1 MRVLRDTGLN
11 PAHLE
16 IEVTESMV
24 MHDVEVT
31 IETLQSLRA
40 MGVRIAVDDFG
51 TGHSSLAY
59 LQKLPI
65 DVIKIDRS
73 FVKDLSENAN
83 DAALATAI
91 IGMAHAL
98 GYQVN
103 LPFSK
108 QHGDFYLHW
117 NGGFTSFPGVEVEGS
132 GEETTLVTPHVSGS
146 LIWRARPMVHPM
158 LEAVFRSEDSPE
170 GRASLFTLSP
180 GVRAGKNFADHQMVM
195 GVALPVTFDADG
207 SRAAVLLYFSYELPF
222 KR

>member
-1 MRVLRDTGLN
+1 MAATVRGGADALLNYRYQLWTERGSRPAFSPRFSLVLPTGGPQRGL
-11 PAHLE
+11 
-16 IEVTESMV
+16 
-24 MHDVEVT
+24 D
-31 IETLQSLRA
+31 
-40 MGVRIAVDDFG
+40 
-51 TGHSSLAY
+51 
-59 LQKLPI
+59 
-65 DVIKIDRS
+65 
-73 FVKDLSENAN
+73 
-83 DAALATAI
+83 
-91 IGMAHAL
+91 AL

-132 GEETTLVTPHVSGS
+132 REETTLVTPHVSGS

-158 LEAVFRSEDSPE
+158 LEAVFRSEDSPG

-180 GVRAGKNFADHQMVM
+180 GVRVGTNFADHQMVM
-195 GVALPVTFDADG
+195 GVALPVTFDTDG